1 MANKVFGYF
10 REISGKAAIAKTIC
24 AFADVCFTSPD
35 KVPSIVGKNQRKR
48 SA

>member
-35 KVPSIVGKNQRKR
+35 RAAYNQRER